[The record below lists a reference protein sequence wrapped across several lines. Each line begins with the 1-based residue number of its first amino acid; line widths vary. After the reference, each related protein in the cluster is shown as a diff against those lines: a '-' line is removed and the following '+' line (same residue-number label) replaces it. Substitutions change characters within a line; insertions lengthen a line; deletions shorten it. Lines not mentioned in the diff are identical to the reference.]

1 MVADVIDT
9 LADIAP
15 GSKLDLARNR
25 RTVARQQAQASYL
38 SLFKP
43 RSMGGVS
50 AQERFAVACFVAGLH
65 GQPQTE
71 AFYGAALGE
80 AGGSAALKVAIALA
94 VSAGK
99 TKGPYGAYPKGP
111 LSVEDTTGPI
121 YKVAPDVA
129 LTLGRRLVAAFEHT
143 HMLVFHPRDAA
154 APSLQSLLDAGWSTT
169 DVVTLSQLV
178 AFLAFQIRVV
188 AGLRVLAAKMGDQD
202 ERLP

>member
-15 GSKLDLARNR
+15 GSKLDTARNR
-25 RTVARQQAQASYL
+25 RSIARQQAQASYL

-43 RSMGGVS
+43 KAMGGVS
-50 AQERFAVACFVAGLH
+50 AQERCAVACFVAGLH
-65 GQPQTE
+65 GQPQAE

-80 AGGSAALKVAIALA
+80 AGGSAALKAAISLA
-94 VSAGK
+94 VAAGK
-99 TKGPYGAYPKGP
+99 TQGPYGAYPKGP
-111 LSVEDTTGPI
+111 LSVEDTPGLD
-121 YKVAPDVA
+121 YRVSSDVGLA
-129 LTLGRRLVAAFEHT
+129 LGRRLAAAFEHT

-154 APSLQSLLDAGWSTT
+154 APSLQALLDAGWTTT

-188 AGLRVLAAKMGDQD
+188 AGLRVLAAEM
-202 ERLP
+202 